1 MIDLGD
7 SSMKLLLVILKS
19 EFYKYSKINPMK
31 YFFVE
36 LLVCISL
43 KI

>member
-7 SSMKLLLVILKS
+7 NSMKLLLVMLKS
-19 EFYKYSKINPMK
+19 EFYKYSNEGL
-31 YFFVE
+31 FVE
-36 LLVCISL
+36 LLVGISH